1 MFEWWQALIA
11 GGVATV
17 VMTALMQMGRS
28 MGMTRMEMPLMLG
41 SMFRRD
47 AAGARRLGW
56 MLHAM
61 NGLVFAL
68 IYAAVWAALDPAEAD
83 GWWLGLIF
91 GAVHGMIV
99 LFVMPMMSAMHPRVG
114 SGGGVASA
122 PSDEV
127 SMPPF
132 GFGGAGFG
140 RGTPVGIMMGH
151 LVFGLVWAL
160 VFVWLI

>member
-1 MFEWWQALIA
+1 MVASLVA

-28 MGMTRMEMPLMLG
+28 MGMTSMEMPLMLG

-47 AAGARRLGW
+47 AAGARQLGW

-61 NGLVFAL
+61 NGFVFGL
-68 IYAAVWAALDPAEAD
+68 IYAAAWAALDPAEAD
-83 GWWLGLIF
+83 AWWVGLIF
-91 GAVHGMIV
+91 GAVHGTIV
-99 LFVMPMMSAMHPRVG
+99 LFVMPIMSAMHPRVH
-114 SGGGVASA
+114 SGGAVRSE
-122 PSDEV
+122 EV

-140 RGTPVGIMMGH
+140 RGTPLGIMMGH
-151 LVFGLVWAL
+151 LVFGLVWAT